1 MPIPQVRVPDRILV
15 IEKDSAPCLPL
26 YVLKAVKNFKKLLD
40 RKNKKN
46 KPDMDPVSQELLK
59 KKQRNNKKTHKNH
72 YY

>member
-26 YVLKAVKNFKKLLD
+26 YVLKTVKNFKKLLD

-46 KPDMDPVSQELLK
+46 KPDMDLVSEELLK
-59 KKQRNNKKTHKNH
+59 KKQRSNKKKHKNH